1 MKQRVHMYLCC
12 KVVFDVVSTVTLDC
26 ILISKMK
33 LIYTLVWGSQVH
45 YAKAG
50 AEVHKCGPSNSV
62 DYYDWLH
69 WVNTSAVE
77 SVNSFL
83 KGFRSLG
90 WYSGLDNF
98 MIILPLLLDAYDA
111 SLRRVNDAKLFVAIA
126 AGVWTTAIRGVL
138 LRG

>member
-1 MKQRVHMYLCC
+1 MNHVHSWSIKRVFRCC
-12 KVVFDVVSTVTLDC
+12 EHCALSCSCTRF
-26 ILISKMK
+26 
-33 LIYTLVWGSQVH
+33 VWACRFH

-50 AEVHKCGPSNSV
+50 AEVHKCGLSNFADS
-62 DYYDWLH
+62 YDLLGRI
-69 WVNTSAVE
+69 NTSAVE

-98 MIILPLLLDAYDA
+98 MVILPLLLDAYNA
-111 SLRRVNDAKLFVAIA
+111 NLKRVDDAKLFVAIA
-126 AGVWTTAIRGVL
+126 AGLWTTAIRGVL

>member
-1 MKQRVHMYLCC
+1 MRQRACFGGADCLIKEPMYTSFTCR
-12 KVVFDVVSTVTLDC
+12 F
-26 ILISKMK
+26 
-33 LIYTLVWGSQVH
+33 H

-50 AEVHKCGPSNSV
+50 AEVHKCAPSNSV
-62 DYYDWLH
+62 ESYEALN

-90 WYSGLDNF
+90 WYSGLESF
-98 MIILPLLLDAYDA
+98 MGIMPLLLGGYNTA
-111 SLRRVNDAKLFVAIA
+111 LRRVDDAKLCVAILA
-126 AGVWTTAIRGVL
+126 TCWTVGMRVGL